1 MWLYFNRNALTEVC
15 VLADVLA
22 IAKEKRYM
30 VLDHV
35 PQEPL
40 DTKPMVQV
48 YARKKVI
55 RLEVLRVVFIHI
67 SMFWDV
73 TVCSLVDRQQCPRA
87 HICCEDKCSRFWKS
101 VGTCTKYM
109 VFYRM
114 RTHLKIWRFV
124 HVWLILFIIWQVY
137 LNCRG
142 YVASSEV
149 GRIIVNE

>member
-1 MWLYFNRNALTEVC
+1 VC

-67 SMFWDV
+67 SMF
-73 TVCSLVDRQQCPRA
+73 
-87 HICCEDKCSRFWKS
+87 
-101 VGTCTKYM
+101 
-109 VFYRM
+109 
-114 RTHLKIWRFV
+114 
-124 HVWLILFIIWQVY
+124 
-137 LNCRG
+137 
-142 YVASSEV
+142 
-149 GRIIVNE
+149 

>member
-1 MWLYFNRNALTEVC
+1 MC

-35 PQEPL
+35 PQEPM

-67 SMFWDV
+67 SVFWDV
-73 TVCSLVDRQQCPRA
+73 TVCSLVER
-87 HICCEDKCSRFWKS
+87 
-101 VGTCTKYM
+101 
-109 VFYRM
+109 
-114 RTHLKIWRFV
+114 
-124 HVWLILFIIWQVY
+124 
-137 LNCRG
+137 
-142 YVASSEV
+142 
-149 GRIIVNE
+149 

>member
-1 MWLYFNRNALTEVC
+1 MC

-67 SMFWDV
+67 SMF
-73 TVCSLVDRQQCPRA
+73 
-87 HICCEDKCSRFWKS
+87 
-101 VGTCTKYM
+101 
-109 VFYRM
+109 
-114 RTHLKIWRFV
+114 
-124 HVWLILFIIWQVY
+124 
-137 LNCRG
+137 
-142 YVASSEV
+142 
-149 GRIIVNE
+149 

>member
-1 MWLYFNRNALTEVC
+1 MC

-55 RLEVLRVVFIHI
+55 RFEVLRVVFIHI
-67 SMFWDV
+67 SVFWDV
-73 TVCSLVDRQQCPRA
+73 TVCSFVDR
-87 HICCEDKCSRFWKS
+87 
-101 VGTCTKYM
+101 
-109 VFYRM
+109 
-114 RTHLKIWRFV
+114 
-124 HVWLILFIIWQVY
+124 
-137 LNCRG
+137 
-142 YVASSEV
+142 
-149 GRIIVNE
+149 